1 MLIRPGTTS
10 SDYRHA
16 MRQMAGGV
24 SVVTTGSLDDIAGFT
39 ATSVVSVSAEP
50 PALLFS
56 INRSTQSYG
65 VLQRRRIFAVNI
77 LAASQQ
83 AVAEAFSGRSA
94 ETSKEKFAHGSW
106 TTMTTGAPT
115 LDGAIAALDCDVDE
129 IIERASN
136 AIVIG
141 LVRSV
146 RVTND
151 PAALGVLSYWRGGY
165 RHIAGDA
172 DE

>member
-1 MLIRPGTTS
+1 MLNRSGTPS

-24 SVVTTGSLDDIAGFT
+24 SIVTVGAGDDVAGFT

-56 INRSTQSYG
+56 INRETQSYG

-83 AVAEAFSGRSA
+83 AVAEAFSGRSGERGTA
-94 ETSKEKFAHGSW
+94 KFAHGTWS
-106 TTMTTGAPT
+106 TMTTGAPT
-115 LDGAIAALDCDVDE
+115 LAGAIATLDCDVDE

-146 RVTND
+146 RMCAD
-151 PAALGVLSYWRGGY
+151 PAAESALAYWRGAYHRVASGG
-165 RHIAGDA
+165 A
-172 DE
+172 